1 MQMKATN
8 TEYNVRVRY
17 WASKIQNLH
26 HSDTDVQLRFCKQL
40 ATSFE
45 GQYVA
50 NQINKL
56 QL

>member
-1 MQMKATN
+1 MKATN